1 MLPPSRLP
9 ASRPGPPAPRPTSG
23 LAAEIALRLHL
34 AGVRAATRYD
44 LEALRLSHVAP
55 PTLPRGLRQ
64 VAARDGDLARVEA
77 QQRYA
82 AMAFTRQQQLA
93 AAHPTAWQNLLAGR
107 YAAPQTSVSPSTE
120 TPDHPNTPEAARRR
134 VAWHRAGQQI
144 DALREDQALNNTLGQ
159 GIGYGFAAMAAE
171 LAPEFVALRVAGGL
185 RWAGATRAAVV
196 ATRLAEQA
204 SWAGAEGELIGGR
217 TAWQEYKEMSLGKR
231 ALTATS
237 RLGFDVVA
245 QGGANWIGSKE
256 ETLAGRFRDSWRG
269 INLFESG
276 MAVYGLRPVGIGVGS
291 AFFQFSI
298 KDGFQNPIYGGV
310 SWQAF
315 GAQAAIGT
323 GFGYLG
329 MGAGNLLTKK
339 LAAHLYL
346 YTGVH
351 WGHNLNYPLWLG
363 GYHVFRAGV
372 LSGIG
377 VTEEHLENK
386 AQDRWPVSP
395 SPAR

>member
-1 MLPPSRLP
+1 MS
-9 ASRPGPPAPRPTSG
+9 
-23 LAAEIALRLHL
+23 
-34 AGVRAATRYD
+34 
-44 LEALRLSHVAP
+44 
-55 PTLPRGLRQ
+55 
-64 VAARDGDLARVEA
+64 
-77 QQRYA
+77 
-82 AMAFTRQQQLA
+82 
-93 AAHPTAWQNLLAGR
+93 HPT
-107 YAAPQTSVSPSTE
+107 T
-120 TPDHPNTPEAARRR
+120 PNTPEAARRR

-144 DALREDQALNNTLGQ
+144 DHLREDQALNNTLGQ

-196 ATRLAEQA
+196 ATRLAEQV

-217 TAWQEYKEMSLGKR
+217 TAWQEYKGLSRGG
-231 ALTATS
+231 AAWTAFT
-237 RLGFDVVA
+237 RFGFDLVA
-245 QGGANWIGSKE
+245 QGGANYIGSKE
-256 ETLAGRFRDSWRG
+256 KGLDRLWDSLLG
-269 INLFESG
+269 VNIIESG

-291 AFFQFSI
+291 AFFQFSV

-315 GAQAAIGT
+315 GAQALVGT

-329 MGAGNLLTKK
+329 MGAGSLLTKK

-351 WGHNLNYPLWLG
+351 LGHNLNYPLWLG
-363 GYHVFRAGV
+363 GCQVFRAGV

-386 AQDRWPVSP
+386 AQDR
-395 SPAR
+395 

>member
-1 MLPPSRLP
+1 MLPPP
-9 ASRPGPPAPRPTSG
+9 K
-23 LAAEIALRLHL
+23 
-34 AGVRAATRYD
+34 
-44 LEALRLSHVAP
+44 
-55 PTLPRGLRQ
+55 
-64 VAARDGDLARVEA
+64 
-77 QQRYA
+77 
-82 AMAFTRQQQLA
+82 
-93 AAHPTAWQNLLAGR
+93 
-107 YAAPQTSVSPSTE
+107 TSVSATVE
-120 TPDHPNTPEAARRR
+120 TPDHLNTPEAARRR

-144 DALREDQALNNTLGQ
+144 DHLREDQALNNTLGQ
-159 GIGYGFAAMAAE
+159 GIGYGFAVAAAE
-171 LAPEFVALRVAGGL
+171 LAPEFVALRLAGGL

-196 ATRLAEQA
+196 AGRLAEQA

-217 TAWQEYKEMSLGKR
+217 TAWQEYKGLSRGG
-231 ALTATS
+231 AAWTAGG
-237 RLGFDVVA
+237 RLVADLAA
-245 QGGANWIGSKE
+245 QGGANYIGSKE
-256 ETLAGRFRDSWRG
+256 KGLERVWDSLSG
-269 INLFESG
+269 VNIIESG

-298 KDGFQNPIYGGV
+298 KDGFQSPLNGRI

-351 WGHNLNYPLWLG
+351 WGHNLKYPLWLG

-386 AQDRWPVSP
+386 AQDRWPTPDSSAT